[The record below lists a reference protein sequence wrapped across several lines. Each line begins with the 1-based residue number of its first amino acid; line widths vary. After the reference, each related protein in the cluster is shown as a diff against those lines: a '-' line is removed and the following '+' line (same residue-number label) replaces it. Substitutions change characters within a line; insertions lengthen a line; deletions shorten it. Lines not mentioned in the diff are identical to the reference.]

1 MRKRFL
7 STLLALCMALTLLP
21 GTAGAAETSEK
32 EYPIG
37 QIQVKDGYDTVYLYY
52 VENEAGGITITEV
65 SHGSGAAVA
74 AGVVPGSLDLII
86 PDTINGKPVT
96 AIGDAAFK
104 DAFWALNVL
113 KLPDTIKS
121 IGMMAFDRCYI
132 SGIKLSRDLTSIAPD
147 AFGGNQLSEF
157 EIPAENKNFSTVDG
171 VLYDGGKSKLICYPA
186 KKADSTYTISSGVAT
201 IGAFAFDYSENLSE
215 LNIPASVTAIGEY
228 SEYYG
233 YHVPALGYNEKL
245 TAIDVAAGNPNFSSV
260 DGVLFNGDKTKL
272 IYYPQAKETADY
284 KIPDGVTSI
293 EGDAF
298 KYCEGLSSISIPAS
312 VTEIGDRAINAYDER
327 LTDIYY
333 AGSESQ
339 WEQIT
344 MDDTDRDALSKQTTI
359 HFGSESPVTPPST
372 GGYPI
377 GGPAVSR
384 TVTISSVTGGTVTT
398 PTRFPYPNAWVT
410 LTVTADEGYEL
421 TDLTVTNRYGQT
433 VPVHQLEDGR
443 YGFTMPDSDVTV
455 NPVFTKTVSSPQPGA
470 GFGSG
475 GYADI
480 IYPGPA
486 MAFTDVR
493 PGDWF
498 HDSVNYVYTRR
509 LMNGVSATAFAPQG
523 TTSRAM
529 IWTVLAR
536 LSGLDT
542 TGGESWYERGRI
554 WAMNRGITDGTVP
567 QGDITREQLVTMLW
581 RFKGSAQLPG
591 DALAQFSDRSDL
603 SPYAVTAANWAVNA
617 GLLKGDNGRLN
628 PQGTATRAEAAA
640 ILQRL
645 CQTAA

>member
-1 MRKRFL
+1 
-7 STLLALCMALTLLP
+7 
-21 GTAGAAETSEK
+21 
-32 EYPIG
+32 
-37 QIQVKDGYDTVYLYY
+37 
-52 VENEAGGITITEV
+52 
-65 SHGSGAAVA
+65 
-74 AGVVPGSLDLII
+74 
-86 PDTINGKPVT
+86 
-96 AIGDAAFK
+96 
-104 DAFWALNVL
+104 
-113 KLPDTIKS
+113 
-121 IGMMAFDRCYI
+121 
-132 SGIKLSRDLTSIAPD
+132 
-147 AFGGNQLSEF
+147 
-157 EIPAENKNFSTVDG
+157 
-171 VLYDGGKSKLICYPA
+171 
-186 KKADSTYTISSGVAT
+186 
-201 IGAFAFDYSENLSE
+201 
-215 LNIPASVTAIGEY
+215 
-228 SEYYG
+228 
-233 YHVPALGYNEKL
+233 
-245 TAIDVAAGNPNFSSV
+245 
-260 DGVLFNGDKTKL
+260 
-272 IYYPQAKETADY
+272 
-284 KIPDGVTSI
+284 
-293 EGDAF
+293 
-298 KYCEGLSSISIPAS
+298 
-312 VTEIGDRAINAYDER
+312 
-327 LTDIYY
+327 
-333 AGSESQ
+333 
-339 WEQIT
+339 
-344 MDDTDRDALSKQTTI
+344 MDDTDRDYLSKQTTI

-433 VPVHQLEDGR
+433 VPVHPLEDGR

-455 NPVFTKTVSSPQPGA
+455 NPVFTKTMSSPLPGA

-509 LMNGVSATAFAPQG
+509 LMNGVSATAFDPQG

-554 WAMNRGITDGTVP
+554 WAMNRGITDGTAP

-581 RFKGSAQLPG
+581 RFKGGAQLPG

-603 SPYAVTAANWAVNA
+603 SPYAVTAAGWAVNA